1 MNAPDR
7 FLTWRWEEE
16 PEDDLDENDVDANIP
31 PSNVPGVVS
40 GPPRRLQYIKDSKRI
55 AAGTF
60 ILGKEDHT
68 LGNLIR
74 IQLLRDPQVRY
85 AGYRM
90 PHPLIFDCHIRVE
103 TMDSSLTPVQVFASA
118 LADLQL
124 ETEILESKFNVSFN
138 LSVIFEFLLLILV

>member
-16 PEDDLDENDVDANIP
+16 PDDETEESEREANIP
-31 PSNVPGVVS
+31 PSNVPGVTN
-40 GPPRRLQYIKDSKRI
+40 GPPRRLQYVKDSKRI

-74 IQLLRDPQVRY
+74 MQLLRDPQVRY

-103 TMDSSLTPVQVFASA
+103 TMDPSLTPVQSFASA

-124 ETEILESKFNVSFN
+124 ETEILESRFKVRNISCY
-138 LSVIFEFLLLILV
+138 LLLLFF

>member
-16 PEDDLDENDVDANIP
+16 PEDENEENGDIP
-31 PSNVPGVVS
+31 EIEPSAIPGVVN
-40 GPPRRLQYIKDSKRI
+40 GPPKRLTYTKDSKRPN
-55 AAGTF
+55 AGTF
-60 ILGKEDHT
+60 ILAKEDHT

-74 IQLLRDPQVRY
+74 IQLLRDAQVRY

-103 TMDSSLTPVQVFASA
+103 TMDATLTPVQVFASA

-124 ETEILESKFNVSFN
+124 ETEILETKFRVRNHRF
-138 LSVIFEFLLLILV
+138 